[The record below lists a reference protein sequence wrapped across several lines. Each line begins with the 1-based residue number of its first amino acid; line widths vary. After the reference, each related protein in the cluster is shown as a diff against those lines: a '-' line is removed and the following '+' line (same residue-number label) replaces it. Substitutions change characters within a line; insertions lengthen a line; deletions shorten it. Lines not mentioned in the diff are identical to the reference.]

1 MVMHDASGV
10 RLETAKQAKVI
21 NELVKIFEDSGKNNI
36 SPKEKLKDFVGHTH
50 IQMLVGF
57 CLGIIVT
64 LIYFCL

>member
-1 MVMHDASGV
+1 MFDAS
-10 RLETAKQAKVI
+10 RLTLETDEQTKVI
-21 NELVKIFEDSGKNNI
+21 NELIKIFEDSGKNNI

-57 CLGIIVT
+57 CLGITVT

>member
-1 MVMHDASGV
+1 MQDTSGV

-21 NELVKIFEDSGKNNI
+21 NKLTKIFENLGKNNI
-36 SPKEKLKDFVGHTH
+36 SPEDKLKEFVRHTH

-57 CLGIIVT
+57 CLGITVT

>member
-1 MVMHDASGV
+1 MFDAS
-10 RLETAKQAKVI
+10 RLTLETDEKTKVI
-21 NELVKIFEDSGKNNI
+21 NELIKIYKDLGENNI
-36 SPKEKLKDFVGHTH
+36 NPEEKLKDFVVHTH

>member
-1 MVMHDASGV
+1 MFDAS
-10 RLETAKQAKVI
+10 RLMLETDEQTKVI
-21 NELVKIFEDSGKNNI
+21 NELIKIYKDLGENNI
-36 SPKEKLKDFVGHTH
+36 NPEEKLKDFVGHKH

>member
-1 MVMHDASGV
+1 MFDAS
-10 RLETAKQAKVI
+10 RLTLETDEKTKVI
-21 NELVKIFEDSGKNNI
+21 NELIKIYKDSGENNI
-36 SPKEKLKDFVGHTH
+36 NPKEKLKDFVGHTH

>member
-1 MVMHDASGV
+1 MQDTSGV

-21 NELVKIFEDSGKNNI
+21 NELIKIYKDLGENNI
-36 SPKEKLKDFVGHTH
+36 NPEEKLKDFVGHTH

-57 CLGIIVT
+57 CLGITVT

>member
-1 MVMHDASGV
+1 MFDAS
-10 RLETAKQAKVI
+10 RLTLETDEQTKVI
-21 NELVKIFEDSGKNNI
+21 NELIKIYKDLGENNI
-36 SPKEKLKDFVGHTH
+36 KPEEKLKDFVGHTH

>member
-1 MVMHDASGV
+1 MFDAS
-10 RLETAKQAKVI
+10 RLTLETDEKTKVI
-21 NELVKIFEDSGKNNI
+21 NELIKIYKDLGENNI
-36 SPKEKLKDFVGHTH
+36 NPEEKLKDFVGYTH

>member
-1 MVMHDASGV
+1 MQDTSGV

-21 NELVKIFEDSGKNNI
+21 NKLTKIFENLGKNNI
-36 SPKEKLKDFVGHTH
+36 SPEDKLKEFVGHTH
-50 IQMLVGF
+50 IQVLAGF